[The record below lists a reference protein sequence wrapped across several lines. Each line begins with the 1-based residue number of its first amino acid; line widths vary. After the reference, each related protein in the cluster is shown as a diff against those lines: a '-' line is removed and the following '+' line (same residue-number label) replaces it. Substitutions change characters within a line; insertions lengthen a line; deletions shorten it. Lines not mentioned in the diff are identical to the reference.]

1 MSKGN
6 RKKAEEHLLTY
17 MGRLTKG
24 GYNQRIYEGLF
35 KKFNDSQFDAFVQ
48 KVEEGRPLSI
58 WFSNFDREEM
68 LDWDNLLQ
76 MCEDYGYNPEQHLIV
91 YDTDTG
97 ARTVTPVKY
106 IVGNVEVRKQ
116 RQHFF
121 KKFGASKDDSQVDDL
136 TGQVISQSQA
146 ASLSAPEV
154 GVLMELG
161 LNTTAHELY
170 NVKGG
175 DVGALKAYKNDLIST
190 GKTTAIGSMRQ
201 GTGVKSL
208 RTAQSFLRGRML
220 DNNFGDN
227 S

>member
-1 MSKGN
+1 MSKVN
-6 RKKAEEHLLTY
+6 RKASEEYLLTY

-24 GYNQRIYEGLF
+24 GYNRTVYEGLF
-35 KKFNDSQFDAFVQ
+35 KKLSNAEYDDFVQ
-48 KVEEGRPLSI
+48 KVKEGRPLSV
-58 WFSNFDREEM
+58 WYSNFDKEEM
-68 LDWDNLLQ
+68 LDWGNLLTL
-76 MCEDYGYNPEQHLIV
+76 CKDYGYDPEQHLIV
-91 YDTDTG
+91 YDSDTG

-136 TGQVISQSQA
+136 TGQVISHSQA

-161 LNTTAHELY
+161 LTTTSHELY

-190 GKTTAIGSMRQ
+190 GKTTTLGSMRQ
-201 GTGVKSL
+201 GSGVKSL
-208 RTAQSFLRGRML
+208 RTTQSFLRGRML

>member
-6 RKKAEEHLLTY
+6 RKKAEELLLTY
-17 MGRLTKG
+17 MGKLTKG
-24 GYNQRIYEGLF
+24 GYNRTVYEGLF
-35 KKFNDSQFDAFVQ
+35 KKFNDAQFDAFVQ
-48 KVEEGRPLSI
+48 QVAEGRPLSV
-58 WFSNFDREEM
+58 WYSNFDPEEM
-68 LDWDNLLQ
+68 LNWGNLIKL
-76 MCEDYGYNPEQHLIV
+76 CAEYGYDPEQHLIV

-97 ARTVTPVKY
+97 ARSVTPVKY
-106 IVGNVEVRKQ
+106 VVGKVEVRKQ

-161 LNTTAHELY
+161 LITTAHELY

-175 DVGALKAYKNDLIST
+175 DTDALKAYKNDLIST

-201 GTGVKSL
+201 GSGVKSL